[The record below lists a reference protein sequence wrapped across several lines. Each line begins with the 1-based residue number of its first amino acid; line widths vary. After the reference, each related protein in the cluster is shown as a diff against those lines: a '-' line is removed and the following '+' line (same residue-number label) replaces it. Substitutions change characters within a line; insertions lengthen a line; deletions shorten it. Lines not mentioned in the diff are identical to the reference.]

1 MKHVSRALPFIAGM
15 VFSLLAAVLV
25 AGIWHVGDAQ
35 CEAAKREEVLAG
47 YGYPITVD
55 PCADAWVGEWLA
67 PAW

>member
-1 MKHVSRALPFIAGM
+1 M